1 MIDLHSH
8 ILPGIDD
15 GSRNL
20 EMSFDMARAY
30 VAQGV
35 KSVACTPHI
44 LPGLYHNSGPQI
56 RSATERFQKQL
67 NEAGIPLHLFSG
79 ADNHMTPDFVSG
91 LRSGHLLPIGK
102 TRYVLVEPPHH
113 VAPMQLERL
122 FFDILAAAYIPI
134 LTHPERLKWIEYAY
148 DKIQRLAARGVWMQ
162 ITSGSLL
169 GRFGKA
175 ARYWAERM
183 LDEDL
188 VHIVASDAHD
198 TLNRPPDLLKG
209 RLAVEKYAG
218 HQKAAHLVDT
228 HPMIV
233 LSNNTLNDCVLC
245 LKQSAGDHHREN
257 EDNAKIHNAL
267 SVGGVAKRLRQF
279 FC

>member
-15 GSRNL
+15 GSPNL
-20 EMSFDMARAY
+20 AMSLEMARAY

-44 LPGLYHNSGPQI
+44 LPGLYNNSGPQI
-56 RSATERFQKQL
+56 RSATERLQQQL
-67 NEAGIPLHLFSG
+67 NEAGIPLRLFSG
-79 ADNHMTPDFVSG
+79 ADNYIIPDFVGG
-91 LRSGHLLPIGK
+91 LRSGHLLPIGN

-113 VAPMQLERL
+113 VAPKQLERL

-134 LTHPERLKWIEYAY
+134 LTHPERLKWIDHAY

-188 VHIVASDAHD
+188 VHILATDAHD
-198 TLNRPPDLLKG
+198 SLHRPPDLLKG
-209 RLAVEKYAG
+209 RLAVEKYVG
-218 HQKAAHLVDT
+218 PQKATHLVDM

-233 LSNNTLNDCVLC
+233 LSNNTLKDCVLC
-245 LKQSAGDHHREN
+245 SEKSSNNHHRGN
-257 EDNAKIHNAL
+257 EDNVKIHNVL
-267 SVGGVAKRLRQF
+267 SVGGFAQRLRQLIG
-279 FC
+279 